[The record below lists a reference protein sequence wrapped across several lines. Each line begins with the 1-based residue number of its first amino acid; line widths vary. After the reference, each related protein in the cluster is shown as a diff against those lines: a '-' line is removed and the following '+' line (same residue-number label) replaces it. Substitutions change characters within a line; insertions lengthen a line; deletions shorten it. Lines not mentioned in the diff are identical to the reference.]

1 MDRKFDDLIKV
12 LDEIT
17 YKHMYREREEVQDSS
32 KTVRTSVECPRKTTL
47 S

>member
-1 MDRKFDDLIKV
+1 MDRKFDDLMKV

-17 YKHMYREREEVQDSS
+17 FEHMYLQREEVQDSS
-32 KTVRTSVECPRKTTL
+32 KRVRTSVERPRKTAL

>member
-12 LDEIT
+12 LDETT
-17 YKHMYREREEVQDSS
+17 YEHIYLQREEVQDSS
-32 KTVRTSVECPRKTTL
+32 KRVKTSVECPRKTTL